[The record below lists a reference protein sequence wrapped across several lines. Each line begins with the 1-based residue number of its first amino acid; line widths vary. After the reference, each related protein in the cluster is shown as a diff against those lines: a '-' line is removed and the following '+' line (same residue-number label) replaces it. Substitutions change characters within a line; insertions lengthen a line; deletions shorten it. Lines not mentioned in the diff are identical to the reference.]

1 MPVPFDFLL
10 QFFAFSAGAGI
21 VLVYA
26 YWNRVQPDA
35 RLRWALLVLVC
46 VVINYLLGLY
56 AFLLDDDLIVDA
68 ASYVH
73 FALQSLTLMGLLL
86 GTQQLL
92 RLLGTQPAV
101 WLSSAT
107 WLSLVAMA
115 VLSMVARALNSLTLQ
130 ALAGACFALTGV
142 LLLVQFWRFA
152 PQQPAAIRV
161 RRLALFGLALLIP
174 AFVLQ
179 LILPE
184 RWLVVHPVDALA
196 YLYVMGCAL
205 WLALDGLGA
214 NKNPAGAQG
223 ERLALSAAQQ
233 HFDLTERE
241 FQVLRL
247 LVQAKP
253 YKTIADELS
262 ISAHTVKTHAS
273 NVYRKTGTQ
282 RKSELKHRF
291 SDN

>member
-1 MPVPFDFLL
+1 MPISFDFLL

-26 YWNRVQPDA
+26 YWNRVQPDP
-35 RLRWALLVLVC
+35 RLRWALLVLIC

-56 AFLLDDDLIVDA
+56 AFLLDDDLTVGR

-92 RLLGTQPAV
+92 RLLGAQPG
-101 WLSSAT
+101 LLLTSTT
-107 WLSLVAMA
+107 WISLLAMA
-115 VLSMVARALNSLTLQ
+115 VLSMAARAMTSPVLLTVSS
-130 ALAGACFALTGV
+130 ACFVLTGV
-142 LLLVQFWRFA
+142 LLLGQFWRFSA
-152 PQQPAAIRV
+152 QQASHIRL
-161 RRLALFGLALLIP
+161 RRLALLGLSLLLP

-179 LILPE
+179 LVLPE

-205 WLALDGLGA
+205 WIALDGLRA
-214 NKNPAGAQG
+214 ERPADAR
-223 ERLALSAAQQ
+223 EEAISLSSAQQ
-233 HFDLTERE
+233 RFDLTERE
-241 FQVLRL
+241 YQVLRL

-253 YKTIADELS
+253 YKTIADQLS

-273 NVYRKTGTQ
+273 NVYRKTGIQ
-282 RKSELKHRF
+282 RKAALKHRF
-291 SDN
+291 YDD

>member
-26 YWNRVQPDA
+26 YWHRVAPDA

-46 VVINYLLGLY
+46 AVVNYLLGLY
-56 AFLLDDDLIVDA
+56 AFVLDDDLTVNA

-92 RLLGTQPAV
+92 RLLGAQPAA
-101 WLSSAT
+101 WLSSAI

-115 VLSMVARALNSLTLQ
+115 VLSMVARALNSLALQ
-130 ALAGACFALTGV
+130 ALASACFMLTGV

-152 PQQPAAIRV
+152 PQQPSGKRI
-161 RRLALFGLALLIP
+161 RRLALFGLALLLP

-184 RWLVVHPVDALA
+184 RWLVVHPVDAMA

-205 WLALDGLGA
+205 WIALNGLGA
-214 NKNPAGAQG
+214 NKQPLDAQG
-223 ERLALSAAQQ
+223 ERLALSTAQQ
-233 HFDLTERE
+233 RFDLTERE

-291 SDN
+291 SDD